1 MRSRINGVITAA
13 VSVTVLSS
21 ACIPGEETE
30 AERLNDLL
38 KAAQLVGG
46 SQDLDSRCWA
56 PNHPS
61 SPLRLEE
68 LERAQVLSMCRSQLL
83 LLLLHYYRAKLDF
96 LAL

>member
-1 MRSRINGVITAA
+1 MITAA

-21 ACIPGEETE
+21 TCIIGEETE

-46 SQDLDSRCWA
+46 SQHLDSRCWA
-56 PNHPS
+56 PNHCS

-68 LERAQVLSMCRSQLL
+68 MERALVLSLCC
-83 LLLLHYYRAKLDF
+83 YYCCYLTTE
-96 LAL
+96 LS